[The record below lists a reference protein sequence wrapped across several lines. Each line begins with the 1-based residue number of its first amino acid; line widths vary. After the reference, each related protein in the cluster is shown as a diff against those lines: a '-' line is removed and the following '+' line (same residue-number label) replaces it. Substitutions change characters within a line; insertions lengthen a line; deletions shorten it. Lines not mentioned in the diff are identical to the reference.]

1 MQDFHA
7 EFEKTINDSAG
18 RLLQISE
25 AQSATPRA
33 EDKWSSKQIIGH
45 LIDSAT
51 NNHVRFVNAQL
62 SDDLVFAGYDQEKW
76 VQANGYQERPW
87 TELVNDWLLC
97 NRRLLHMID
106 LIPDG
111 ELKKKRSR
119 HSLDQIAWQM
129 VPRDQ
134 PTTLEYLIRDYLGH
148 MKSHLR
154 QILGNVD

>member
-7 EFEKTINDSAG
+7 DFEKTIDDSAN

-25 AQSATPRA
+25 AQSGQPRA

-62 SDDLVFAGYDQEKW
+62 SDDLIFAGYDQEKW
-76 VQANGYQERPW
+76 VQANGYQERVW
-87 TELVNDWLLC
+87 TELVNDWQLC

-106 LIPDG
+106 LIPDRD
-111 ELKKKRSR
+111 LKKERAR

-129 VPRDQ
+129 VPKDQ
-134 PTTLEYLIRDYLGH
+134 PTTLEYLIRDYLAH